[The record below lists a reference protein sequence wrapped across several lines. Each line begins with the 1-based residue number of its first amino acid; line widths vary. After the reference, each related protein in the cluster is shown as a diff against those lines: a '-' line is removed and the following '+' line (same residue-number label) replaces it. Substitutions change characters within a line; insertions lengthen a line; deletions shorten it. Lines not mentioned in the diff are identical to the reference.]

1 LNNLQADALELI
13 KEAAK
18 IAQISTSSKIAEAT
32 LQVVDAMVDDGLVS
46 AANIHPYALV
56 MNEMIA
62 SGALRLRSQGLS
74 PNPEL
79 PLDS

>member
-1 LNNLQADALELI
+1 LSNLQADALELI

-18 IAQISTSSKIAEAT
+18 IARLSKSSKIAEAT
-32 LQVVDAMVDDGLVS
+32 LHAVDAMVDDGLVS

-74 PNPEL
+74 PTSEVPQ
-79 PLDS
+79 DS